1 MQVEGFMFHRHPA
14 ACYPTYAS
22 NGIKNSLLNVENESG
37 HTRQDKKKKKGD
49 RTLTAEQRRVLNK
62 LVVVIKSAM

>member
-22 NGIKNSLLNVENESG
+22 NEIQNSLLNVENESG
-37 HTRQDKKKKKGD
+37 HTRRARQEEK
-49 RTLTAEQRRVLNK
+49 ERRSNFD
-62 LVVVIKSAM
+62 S